1 MQREDSSGN
10 ILRKG
15 GTMKK
20 YTIEKTVPDYLEVQ
34 VDINSIKA
42 SLDLAYDDLTE
53 SINADEVSENAWEH
67 IEACMLILRK
77 AVENLDDLRQ
87 GIEAMEVA
95 EMGSITKTT
104 A

>member
-1 MQREDSSGN
+1 
-10 ILRKG
+10 
-15 GTMKK
+15 MKK

-34 VDINSIKA
+34 VDINSSKA
-42 SLDLAYDDLTE
+42 SLDLAYDDLAE
-53 SINADEVSENAWEH
+53 SINAENAWEH
-67 IEACMLILRK
+67 IEACTLILRK

-95 EMGSITKTT
+95 EIGSITKTT